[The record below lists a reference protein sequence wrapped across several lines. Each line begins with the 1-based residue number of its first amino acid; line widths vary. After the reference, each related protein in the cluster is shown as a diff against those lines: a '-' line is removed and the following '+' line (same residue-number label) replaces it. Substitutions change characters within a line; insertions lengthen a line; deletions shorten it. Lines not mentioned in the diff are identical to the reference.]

1 MILLD
6 TNVISEPLK
15 LSADTGVLSWI
26 DAQSIDTLYL
36 SAISLAE
43 LRFGIAALPTGKR
56 KETLHLGLEQR
67 ILPLFADRI
76 LPFDASAS
84 QAYADILSTAR
95 AQGRA
100 ISTADGYIAATAKRH
115 GLMVA
120 TRDASLFEAAGVAV
134 INPWTVQHRPPQAA
148 HT

>member
-15 LSADTGVLSWI
+15 LSADAGVLSWI

-43 LRFGIAALPTGKR
+43 LRFGIAALPVGKR

-95 AQGRA
+95 TQGRA

-115 GLMVA
+115 GFMVA
-120 TRDASLFEAAGVAV
+120 TRDASPFEAAGLTV
-134 INPWTVQHRPPQAA
+134 INPWTVQH
-148 HT
+148 

>member
-15 LSADTGVLSWI
+15 LSADAGVLSWI

-95 AQGRA
+95 TQGRA

-115 GLMVA
+115 GFMVA
-120 TRDASLFEAAGVAV
+120 TRHASPFEAAGLTV
-134 INPWTVQHRPPQAA
+134 INPWTVQH
-148 HT
+148 

>member
-15 LSADTGVLSWI
+15 LSADAGVLSWI

-95 AQGRA
+95 TQGRA
-100 ISTADGYIAATAKRH
+100 ISIADGYIAATAKRH
-115 GLMVA
+115 GFMVA
-120 TRDASLFEAAGVAV
+120 TRDASPFEAAGLTV
-134 INPWTVQHRPPQAA
+134 INPWTVQH
-148 HT
+148 

>member
-15 LSADTGVLSWI
+15 LSADAGVLSWI

-76 LPFDASAS
+76 LPFDAIAS

-115 GLMVA
+115 GFMVA
-120 TRDASLFEAAGVAV
+120 TRDASPFEAAGVAV
-134 INPWTVQHRPPQAA
+134 INPWTVQH
-148 HT
+148 

>member
-15 LSADTGVLSWI
+15 LSADAGVLSWI

-43 LRFGIAALPTGKR
+43 LRFGIAALPAGKR

-76 LPFDASAS
+76 LPVDAAAS
-84 QAYADILSTAR
+84 QVYADLLASAR
-95 AQGRA
+95 AQGLA
-100 ISTADGYIAATAKRH
+100 ISTADGYIAAIAKRH
-115 GLMVA
+115 GFIVA
-120 TRDASLFEAAGVAV
+120 TRDASPFEAAGLTV
-134 INPWTVQHRPPQAA
+134 INPWTSRH
-148 HT
+148 